1 MSEQIRVERHGAV
14 AVLTLDRPA
23 TLNAL
28 DRGLLEGLA
37 QTFQQLDGE
46 VRAVVLTGA
55 GKAFVAGA
63 DIRAMAEMTPAEAL
77 AFSRFG
83 QGVFDRI
90 AAHPC
95 PVIAAINGFALG
107 GGCELALACDLRIGS
122 DRAKL
127 GLPEVGLGVV
137 PGFGGTQRLARLV
150 GPGAAKRLLFTGEVL
165 GAEAALA
172 LGLLD
177 EVVPAEDLL
186 AHGLDLATR
195 MAGKGPLAVARC
207 KALVDAGLG
216 AGLAEGQQL
225 EAEGF
230 AALFGTEDQREG
242 MAAFLAKRPAA
253 FRGR

>member
-1 MSEQIRVERHGAV
+1 MSEQIRVERHDAV

-37 QTFQQLDGE
+37 QTFQELDGE